1 MRLNYTLNIKV
12 PILDFFWETMK
23 LHYRFILFAFLSFS
37 LIISCKRNY
46 YNVDTS
52 DIKVNINIKRLEKDL
67 FSINPDRIIDTIGYL
82 KEKYDGFLQL
92 FSYIINT
99 GDVNDPSFGDFL
111 VRFCT
116 DRQNNEVYAMTIKQF
131 PDLNRVE
138 RGLEDAFRHYLY
150 YFPGRNIPSVYS
162 CITGFNSSIITGD
175 SILGIGLDR
184 YLGADCRYY
193 QQLEIYNYIS
203 ARMTGDYIV
212 PDCLYGWGKTEWD
225 FGSVNYKEDNV
236 LAEMLHEGKLKYF
249 EKCMMPDIPDSV
261 IFGFTQ
267 NQMNFCINNESR
279 MWTYLVEKDMV
290 FSTDRFLIRKL
301 TGEAPFTSYFTNES
315 PGRSAIWLG
324 FRIVESYM
332 MKNREVSLASLM
344 TNADIQSILE
354 KARYNPK

>member
-1 MRLNYTLNIKV
+1 
-12 PILDFFWETMK
+12 MK
-23 LHYRFILFAFLSFS
+23 IQFRFILLAFLSMS
-37 LIISCKRNY
+37 LITSCKRNY
-46 YNVDTS
+46 YSVNTS
-52 DIKVNINIKRLEKDL
+52 GIKVSIAIKRLEKDL
-67 FSINPDRIIDTIGYL
+67 FSIAPDRIIDTVGYL
-82 KEKYDGFLQL
+82 RTNYKGFLQL
-92 FSYIINT
+92 FSYVINT
-99 GDVNDPSFGDFL
+99 GDVSDPSFGDFL

-116 DRQNNEVYAMTIKQF
+116 DRQNTEVYAMTIKQF
-131 PDLNRVE
+131 PDLGYIE
-138 RGLEDAFRHYLY
+138 KGLEDAFRHYLY

-193 QQLEIYNYIS
+193 RQLEIYNYIS
-203 ARMTGDYIV
+203 ARMTPDYIV

-225 FGSVNYKEDNV
+225 FGLVNYKEDNV

-249 EKCMMPDIPDSV
+249 EKCMMPGLPDSV

-267 NQMNFCINNESR
+267 NQMKFCLNNESK
-279 MWTYLVEKDMV
+279 MWMYLVENDMV

-315 PGRSAIWLG
+315 PGRAAVWLG

-332 MKNREVSLASLM
+332 MRNRGMSLSNLM
-344 TNADIQSILE
+344 MNNDIQGILE
-354 KARYNPK
+354 QARYNPK